1 MFECKRN
8 EALYV
13 WNERMKLNKIK
24 YMYENENEKE
34 KKT

>member
-8 EALYV
+8 EYV